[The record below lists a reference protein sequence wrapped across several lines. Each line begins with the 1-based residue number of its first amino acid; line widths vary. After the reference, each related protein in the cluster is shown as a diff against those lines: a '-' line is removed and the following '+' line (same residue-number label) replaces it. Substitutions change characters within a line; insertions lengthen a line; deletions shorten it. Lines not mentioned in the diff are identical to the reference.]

1 MEILGC
7 SAHVAANLIRER
19 SVINGRRTIDT
30 ADAIV
35 TTGALLAG

>member
-7 SAHVAANLIRER
+7 NANEAAGLIRAR

-30 ADAIV
+30 AEAIV
-35 TTGALLAG
+35 WTGALLAG